1 MSTKTCHVST
11 LQQVVHESLDEL
23 AAKLRTTVNPG
34 ALRENMLVEAKS
46 LASRSRKGERRSEVD
61 QREVLVV
68 SSVCLRME
76 DMEGLR
82 ADEEVRRFGCGS
94 VERWRVAQR
103 SMAND
108 LGVLKKLLLYNK

>member
-1 MSTKTCHVST
+1 MRPCLPIPSTYPGHMSTKTCHVST

-68 SSVCLRME
+68 SSWAKVDC
-76 DMEGLR
+76 
-82 ADEEVRRFGCGS
+82 
-94 VERWRVAQR
+94 
-103 SMAND
+103 
-108 LGVLKKLLLYNK
+108 